1 MLYQAMQEQYGLLFW
16 MDELFPILFQT
27 TPGGVVAEP
36 NQITFAIGHL
46 SRDANLVA
54 VEVVGLLTAFSVFI
68 DVISIGETACVR
80 TAYTLRQNWRF
91 CAGYGLLFTLLN
103 SGGEFFETHPK

>member
-54 VEVVGLLTAFSVFI
+54 VEVVGLLEAFAVCGCPIAGFRQGVVA
-68 DVISIGETACVR
+68 VI
-80 TAYTLRQNWRF
+80 L
-91 CAGYGLLFTLLN
+91 
-103 SGGEFFETHPK
+103 